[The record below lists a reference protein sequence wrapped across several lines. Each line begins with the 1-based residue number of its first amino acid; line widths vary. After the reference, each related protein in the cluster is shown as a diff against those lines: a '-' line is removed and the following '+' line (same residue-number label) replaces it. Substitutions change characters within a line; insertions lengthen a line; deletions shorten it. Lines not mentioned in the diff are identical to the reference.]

1 MLTTLLPNTRRVAVV
16 GDLHGNY
23 RYMRKALNYA
33 FGHKSE
39 TDDLS
44 NADVVVQVGDFGYW
58 GNFVDQVE
66 QLLTEQH
73 PGKYVLFADGN
84 HEHHTRLDAQP
95 VDEDGVRRLTEHV
108 WHLPRGLTWQ
118 WGDQICLAAGGA
130 ISVDRSFR
138 EPGYDW
144 FPRERMSGE
153 EWLRCVQ
160 AGKVDIVFAHDA
172 PGGYTIPDLPPPS
185 TFPANAIA
193 DAEYYRNTT
202 MDSIGQATQPER
214 WFHGHYHVAYED
226 MIFWE
231 DGSPCTVT
239 GLNCDGNPLPRVVQ
253 FFDI

>member
-73 PGKYVLFADGN
+73 PGKYVLFVDGN

-160 AGKVDIVFAHDA
+160 AGKVDIRVRTRCSGRLHN
-172 PGGYTIPDLPPPS
+172 PGLAAAKHLPGKRNCRCRVLPEHHYGQHRTGYK
-185 TFPANAIA
+185 A
-193 DAEYYRNTT
+193 
-202 MDSIGQATQPER
+202 
-214 WFHGHYHVAYED
+214 
-226 MIFWE
+226 
-231 DGSPCTVT
+231 
-239 GLNCDGNPLPRVVQ
+239 
-253 FFDI
+253 